1 MDKVQ
6 RTVYSKYSMQDVLV
20 LRWSER
26 TVQYKSQPKTKEK
39 RVDRICACQLRVRRQ
54 HGSNRVAVASKH
66 SIILYIKMQPPL
78 LGPFARLVNDT
89 RAAS

>member
-39 RVDRICACQLRVRRQ
+39 RVDRICACQLRVRRG
-54 HGSNRVAVASKH
+54 GSTVVTVMRLLQSTQLSFTSKCN
-66 SIILYIKMQPPL
+66 L
-78 LGPFARLVNDT
+78 RCLVLSRD
-89 RAAS
+89 